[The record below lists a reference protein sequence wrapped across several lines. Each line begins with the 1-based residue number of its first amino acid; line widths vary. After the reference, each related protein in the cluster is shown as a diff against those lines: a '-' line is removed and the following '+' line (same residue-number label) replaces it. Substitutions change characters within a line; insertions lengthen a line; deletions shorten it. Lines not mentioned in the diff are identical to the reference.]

1 MWCRWCR
8 CWWLLLLLLLLSSGW
23 RVSDVAALEK
33 VEAKVWPRNYA
44 THASL
49 PYAIDALA
57 YATHAA
63 RDTTRAV
70 G

>member
-1 MWCRWCR
+1 MDTKTFEIAD
-8 CWWLLLLLLLLSSGW
+8 LKT
-23 RVSDVAALEK
+23 ALEK